1 MRELGFS
8 VVGLIHKRD
17 RDGLEKRSRR
27 DGGDMPV
34 ARAVA
39 VVIVVSVVLYMQQ
52 TGGLTGGSL
61 THVAPSH
68 VARVN
73 ATQITS
79 DRVIVLV
86 DNSGSMGGT
95 DQTVQSQLQQLTAAG
110 ISIVNRVPVPG
121 FAIASADQ
129 YSLLEILLQGLAA
142 NPSADAVYVISDF
155 SLGDEAASE
164 ITAYERLRRALRDRG
179 ARLYWATVRDSPPP
193 TYYALARDSGGDVIP
208 AQ

>member
-17 RDGLEKRSRR
+17 RDRLEKRSRR

-68 VARVN
+68 VARVHADHIGPRN
-73 ATQITS
+73 
-79 DRVIVLV
+79 RPRR
-86 DNSGSMGGT
+86 
-95 DQTVQSQLQQLTAAG
+95 QQRFDG
-110 ISIVNRVPVPG
+110 R
-121 FAIASADQ
+121 
-129 YSLLEILLQGLAA
+129 Y
-142 NPSADAVYVISDF
+142 
-155 SLGDEAASE
+155 
-164 ITAYERLRRALRDRG
+164 
-179 ARLYWATVRDSPPP
+179 
-193 TYYALARDSGGDVIP
+193 
-208 AQ
+208 